1 MSAFYEAV
9 DADGHPRT
17 FGCRFGEDEFD
28 KAKAKATKLRGYV
41 RHGWTV
47 VWDSPAYRKRHPS
60 GGGSGGGPVEQVEP
74 PRSLWANEGAREWA
88 GF

>member
-1 MSAFYEAV
+1 MSALYEAV

-17 FGCRFGEDEFD
+17 FGCRFGELEDAKR
-28 KAKAKATKLRGYV
+28 KARKLRGYV
-41 RHGWTV
+41 VYNKWTA
-47 VWDSPAYRKRHPS
+47 VWFSEAYLARHPQ
-60 GGGSGGGPVEQVEP
+60 GGGSGGGGPSEQVEP